1 MSKMLKSSGGIGIAT
16 MVSRVLG
23 LVREQVYAAFMG
35 TGPVADA
42 FFYAFMGP
50 NLFRRLLGEGAL
62 TASFIPIFKAK
73 EKSSGEA
80 AMWRAANAVIS
91 ALVAASSFVA
101 VAAVALITIA
111 LSFNIWKQETRLMF
125 ELMRFMFPYM
135 VLACFAAVLIGI
147 CNARGHFFIPAL
159 GAALL
164 NVVMIASVLLLAP
177 RMGDTLS
184 KQVFAL
190 AIGVIVAG
198 VAQALFQFPTLRRE
212 GFRFQWISPLGD
224 PVVREVLRRMIPSSI
239 GVAAFQI
246 NVVLTQ
252 SLAFGEHHGI
262 VADFNYAVRLMELPQ
277 GVVGVS
283 LATFMLPTLAGL
295 AVEKNFHQFR
305 ATIREGVNYLL
316 FVNLLASVLLF
327 TLAEPIIRLLFERGR
342 FHPEATSRVSI
353 ALICLVPGLMSFSLV
368 NILARAFYALEDTS
382 TPAKISIA
390 CLTLNII
397 LTAFL
402 LFGFNLG
409 AGALGLANSVT
420 SFCNLSLLLFALRK
434 KLKTLELRPCV
445 AQFPALFAAAAAA
458 GLAAWGLRVLW
469 DSRFGH
475 GTLPAK
481 LGEVFV
487 PMAAAALIYLVL
499 TFCLKVPAAH
509 DVLALVRSRAPRVT
523 SSGGG

>member
-16 MVSRVLG
+16 MVSRILG

-35 TGPVADA
+35 AGPVADA
-42 FFYAFMGP
+42 FIYAFMTP

-62 TASFIPIFKAK
+62 TAAFIPIFKAK
-73 EKSSGEA
+73 EKSDGEKE
-80 AMWRAANAVIS
+80 MWRAANAVIS
-91 ALVAASSFVA
+91 ALVAASGFVA
-101 VAAVALITIA
+101 VLAIVLVTIA
-111 LSFNIWKQETRLMF
+111 LSFHIWKQETRLML

-177 RMGDTLS
+177 RMGATLS
-184 KQVFAL
+184 TQIFAL
-190 AIGVIVAG
+190 AIGVLVAG

-212 GFRFQWISPLGD
+212 GFRFQWISPVGD
-224 PVVREVLRRMIPSSI
+224 PVVRETMRRMVPSSI

-252 SLAFGEHHGI
+252 TLAFGEHRGI

-277 GVVGVS
+277 GVVGLS
-283 LATFMLPTLAGL
+283 LATFLLPTLAGL
-295 AVEKNFHQFR
+295 AVEKNFPQFR
-305 ATIREGVNYLL
+305 ATLREAINYLL

-327 TLAEPIIRLLFERGR
+327 TLAAPIVRLLFQHGR
-342 FHPEATSRVSI
+342 FDASATNQVST
-353 ALICLVPGLMSFSLV
+353 ALVCLVPGLLSFSLV
-368 NILARAFYALEDTS
+368 NMLARAFYALEDTT
-382 TPAKISIA
+382 TPAKISIV
-390 CLTLNII
+390 CLTLNVI

-409 AGALGLANSVT
+409 AGAMGLANSVT
-420 SFCNLSLLLFALRK
+420 SFCNLWLLVIALRK
-434 KLKTLELRPCV
+434 KLKTLEMRPCLE
-445 AQFPALFAAAAAA
+445 QFPALFASAAAA
-458 GLAAWGLRVLW
+458 GLLAWCLRLVWENHL
-469 DSRFGH
+469 GH
-475 GTLPAK
+475 HSLPLK

-487 PMAAAALIYLVL
+487 PMTAAALLYLGL
-499 TFCLKVPAAH
+499 TLWMKVSAAR
-509 DVLALVRSRAPRVT
+509 DVLALAQSRLH
-523 SSGGG
+523 

>member
-16 MVSRVLG
+16 MVSRILG

-35 TGPVADA
+35 TGVVADA
-42 FFYAFMGP
+42 FFYAFMAP

-62 TASFIPIFKAK
+62 TAAFIPIFKAK
-73 EKSSGEA
+73 EKSDGET

-91 ALVAASSFVA
+91 ALVAASGFVA
-101 VAAVALITIA
+101 ILAVALVTVA
-111 LSFNIWKQETRLMF
+111 LSFNVWKQETRLML

-224 PVVREVLRRMIPSSI
+224 PVVREVMRRMIPSSI

-252 SLAFGEHHGI
+252 TLAFGEHHGI

-277 GVVGVS
+277 GVVGIS
-283 LATFMLPTLAGL
+283 LATFLLPTLAGL
-295 AVEKNFHQFR
+295 AVEKNFQQFR
-305 ATIREGVNYLL
+305 ATLREGVGYLV

-327 TLAEPIIRLLFERGR
+327 TLAEPIVRLLFERGR
-342 FHPEATSRVSI
+342 FHPEATARVSV
-353 ALICLVPGLMSFSLV
+353 ALVCLVPGLLSFSLV
-368 NILARAFYALEDTS
+368 NILARAFYALEDTT
-382 TPAKISIA
+382 TPAKISIV

-409 AGALGLANSVT
+409 AGAMGLANSLT
-420 SFCNLSLLLFALRK
+420 SICNLWLLVVALRK
-434 KLKTLELRPCV
+434 KLKTLDMAACV
-445 AQFPALFAAAAAA
+445 AQFPALFGSAAAA
-458 GLAAWGLRVLW
+458 GLLAWGLRLLW
-469 DSRFGH
+469 ESRLGH
-475 GTLPAK
+475 GSLPLK

-487 PMAAAALIYLVL
+487 PMIAAALVYLGL
-499 TFCLKVPAAH
+499 TLSLKVPAAR
-509 DVLALVRSRAPRVT
+509 DVLALARSRLK
-523 SSGGG
+523 